1 MTNSR
6 NVSVRG
12 KIKLGN
18 STILILNL
26 LLFLFLSLFTKTFFS
41 VSNLYS
47 LIYGVSIQFFAIIGF
62 TYLLIL
68 GEIDLSVGAM
78 YGLSGTIVGFL
89 MSSFQM
95 NFYVAVCASLIICA
109 LFGLA
114 VGTVIVRLHLNSM
127 MVTLATMTLFQGIN
141 AVVFNKMS
149 ASIYPSVY
157 RQFAKHEIA
166 GIYWTIIAMV
176 LLVIVLELLL
186 KKTTLF
192 KRLYYIG
199 FHPQSARLYGCQVGK
214 TKALCFMVSS
224 FTAALGGIIAT
235 SRITH
240 SDINT
245 GSGLEFT
252 MLTACVIG
260 GCSMLGGKGS
270 MFHAALGLV
279 FLAMLTN
286 GMIIFKIDP
295 YMQNIA
301 VGVILVLAVFA
312 DVQMNRKK

>member
-1 MTNSR
+1 MRSR
-6 NVSVRG
+6 AIG
-12 KIKLGN
+12 KH
-18 STILILNL
+18 TILILNL
-26 LLFLFLSLFTKTFFS
+26 LLFLFLSVGTGTFFS
-41 VSNLYS
+41 FNNLYS
-47 LIYGVSIQFFAIIGF
+47 LVYGVSIQFFAIIGF

-89 MSSFQM
+89 MSFLGL
-95 NFYVAVCASLIICA
+95 NFYIAVCASLLICS
-109 LFGLA
+109 LFGLL
-114 VGTVIVRLHLNSM
+114 VGTVIVKFRLNSM
-127 MVTLATMTLFQGIN
+127 MVTLATMTLVQGIN

-166 GIYWTIIAMV
+166 GIYWTILAMV
-176 LLVIVLELLL
+176 ILVTVLEILL
-186 KKTTLF
+186 KKTPLF
-192 KRLYYIG
+192 KKLYYIG
-199 FHPQSARLYGCQVGK
+199 FHAHSAALYGCRVGR
-214 TKALCFMVSS
+214 TKAVCFMVSAL
-224 FTAALGGIIAT
+224 TAAFGGIIAT

-270 MFHAALGLV
+270 ILHAVLGLL

-301 VGVILVLAVFA
+301 VGIILVLAVFA

>member
-1 MTNSR
+1 MIR
-6 NVSVRG
+6 
-12 KIKLGN
+12 KLKLGG
-18 STILILNL
+18 STIIILNI
-26 LLFLFLSLFTKTFFS
+26 LLFLFLSVFTGTFFS
-41 VSNLYS
+41 FNNLYS

-78 YGLSGTIVGFL
+78 YGMSGTVVGFL
-89 MSSFQM
+89 MSFLNL
-95 NFYVAVCASLIICA
+95 NFYLSVCLSLLICSV
-109 LFGLA
+109 FGLL
-114 VGTVIVRLHLNSM
+114 VGIIIVQFRLNSM
-127 MVTLATMTLFQGIN
+127 MVTLATMTLVQGIN

-157 RQFAKHEIA
+157 RQFAKHEIG

-176 LLVIVLELLL
+176 LLAAVLEILL
-186 KKTTLF
+186 KKTPMF
-192 KRLYYIG
+192 KKLYYIG
-199 FHPQSARLYGCQVGK
+199 FHAHSAKLYGCQVGK
-214 TKALCFMVSS
+214 TKALCFMVSAL
-224 FTAALGGIIAT
+224 TAALGGIIAT

-245 GSGLEFT
+245 GNGLEFT

-270 MFHAALGLV
+270 ILHAALGLL

-295 YMQNIA
+295 YVQNIA
-301 VGVILVLAVFA
+301 VGIILVLAVFA